1 MERTGKLKRTLMPRN
16 YTIRNRDSSSHVL
29 VNWMLEVSMDYDNW
43 HEIDRRM
50 HQTEKEEYNMLRR
63 KEREAL
69 KQKGAITTWV
79 VDNNKLKEAV
89 KLFTID
95 VKKFKG
101 FRFFRIK
108 QIGSNSDGAY
118 NMTLS
123 GFELYGVG
131 YGDWQFD

>member
-1 MERTGKLKRTLMPRN
+1 MPRN